1 MTQQQHPASPRKGAP
16 SAPRMKN
23 WWRNLSLA
31 KKLHLPIQLTLLL
44 LLPLAQFWLMERFE
58 EKMLEDV
65 RLHAEDSATQSFLT
79 LNAMML
85 SGSIANPELR
95 DVFLAKMSS
104 RQGVMGFHLVRTDA
118 VRKQYGAGLK
128 TGGQGDALDRA
139 AMSSNMSQSEIVR
152 ADGKRVLHVAVPF
165 AAGRDSHGT
174 NCLQCH
180 HVSEGTVLG
189 AVGLAVDLEPEYR
202 KLNRLSLAL
211 VAGQV
216 SLQLLLFLLIGW
228 IIRRVTGSVV
238 ELERTMMEVRET
250 GNFSRRARVRGRDE
264 LGHIA
269 QAFNGF
275 VAQIEE
281 LYRQLAL
288 KIQALEK
295 YHDLT
300 EEELRIGSDIM
311 SRITAAYGNGD
322 PGVRTM
328 ISPAAHYSGD
338 LILTARTPDG
348 RLHVLL
354 ADAVGHGL
362 VAAMNLL
369 PLSQV
374 FSAMSK
380 KGFSVS
386 RIAEELN
393 VKIHRLM
400 PADRFVGAAL
410 VSVDFRNRVV
420 EVWNGGIPA
429 PLMIGADGAVL
440 HQWRSRHLPLGILD
454 ERNFSSE
461 VEAIHY
467 EQEAQLFLFSDGL
480 PEAESPSGEQ
490 FGRERIQG
498 ILLDNVPDYRFDVLA
513 RALKRHLRGLPAHD
527 DVSLAMVAV
536 SCEEPEGLS
545 CHLGNASGD
554 DAGSYWKL
562 MFRLGEDELKYLD
575 AVPLLTEMVS
585 KIHATAEHHAA
596 LYVILSELFNNA
608 LDHGVLRLD
617 SGLKHGA
624 EGFEHYLQLRE
635 ERLKALGSASIE
647 IEIEKVMLEG
657 KYAVRIRV
665 QDSGEGFDHAKLF
678 AASGDLP
685 VSAQH
690 GRGLALVRGVAY
702 SLEFAGKGNEVV
714 AYYICA

>member
-1 MTQQQHPASPRKGAP
+1 MVQEERTAPHRKAYLSGAG
-16 SAPRMKN
+16 MKN
-23 WWRNLSLA
+23 WWRDLSLA
-31 KKLHLPIQLTLLL
+31 KKLHLPIQLSLLFM
-44 LLPLAQFWLMERFE
+44 LPLAQIWVMHRFE

-65 RLHAEDSATQSFLT
+65 RLHAEDSATQSFLS

-85 SGSIANPELR
+85 SGSIADTQWR
-95 DVFLAKMSS
+95 AAFLGKMA
-104 RQGVMGFHLVRTDA
+104 RLPGVTDFHLVQTDA
-118 VRKQYGAGLK
+118 VRTQFGDRGERRD
-128 TGGQGDALDRA
+128 DALDRA
-139 AMSSNMSQSEIVR
+139 ALSANAPQSEIVR
-152 ADGKRVLHVAVPF
+152 ADRRILRVAVPF

-180 HVSEGTVLG
+180 LVQEGTVLG
-189 AVGLAVDLEPEYR
+189 AVSLAVDLEPEYN
-202 KLNRLSLAL
+202 KLNRLGL
-211 VAGQV
+211 VLVGGQI

-238 ELERTMMEVRET
+238 ELEHTMLEVRES
-250 GNFSRRARVRGRDE
+250 GNFSRRARVRGKDE

-281 LYRQLAL
+281 LYRQLAS

-295 YHDLT
+295 YHDRT

-311 SRITAAYGNGD
+311 GRITTAYGTGD
-322 PGVRTM
+322 SGVRIM
-328 ISPAAHYSGD
+328 ISPATHYSGD

-380 KGFSVS
+380 KGFAVS

-393 VKIHRLM
+393 AKIHHLM
-400 PADRFVGAAL
+400 PADRFVGAVL
-410 VSVDFRNRVV
+410 VSVDFRDRVI

-429 PLMIGADGAVL
+429 PLLVGAGGEVL

-454 ERNFSSE
+454 EDGFSAE
-461 VEAIHY
+461 VESFHY
-467 EQEAQLFLFSDGL
+467 EQEGQLFLFSDGL
-480 PEAESPSGEQ
+480 PEAESPAGEQ
-490 FGRERIQG
+490 FGRERIRE
-498 ILLDNVPDYRFDVLA
+498 ILLHNAPDYRFDILA
-513 RALKRHLRGLPAHD
+513 RALKQHLQGFAAHD
-527 DVSLAMVAV
+527 DVSLAML
-536 SCEEPEGLS
+536 SLSQEEREGPT
-545 CHLGNASGD
+545 CVLGHAGGD
-554 DAGSYWKL
+554 EGGSRWKL
-562 MFRLGEDELKYLD
+562 AFRLGEDELKYLD
-575 AVPLLTEMVS
+575 AVPLLTEMVG

-608 LDHGVLRLD
+608 LDHGVLKLD

-624 EGFEHYLQLRE
+624 EGFEHYLHLRE
-635 ERLKALGSASIE
+635 ERLSALGAASIE

-657 KYAVRIRV
+657 RYGVKIRV
-665 QDSGEGFDHAKLF
+665 QDSGDGFDHAAL
-678 AASGDLP
+678 AGSDGLP
-685 VSAQH
+685 ASAQH

-702 SLEFAGKGNEVV
+702 RLEFSGKGNEAV
-714 AYYICA
+714 AYYVCA

>member
-1 MTQQQHPASPRKGAP
+1 MR
-16 SAPRMKN
+16 N
-23 WWRNLSLA
+23 WWRDLSLA
-31 KKLHLPIQLTLLL
+31 KKLHLPIQLSLLF
-44 LLPLAQFWLMERFE
+44 LLPLAQFWVMDRFE

-65 RLHAEDSATQSFLT
+65 RLHAEDSATQSFLS

-85 SGSIANPELR
+85 SGSISDPELR
-95 DVFLAKMSS
+95 AAFLGKMAR
-104 RQGVMGFHLVRTDA
+104 RQGVADFHLVRADA
-118 VRKQYGAGLK
+118 MREQYGDAQEPEGRS
-128 TGGQGDALDRA
+128 DALDLA
-139 AMSSNMSQSEIVR
+139 AMTANAPQSEIVR
-152 ADGKRVLHVAVPF
+152 TDRRILRVAVPF

-180 HVSEGTVLG
+180 RVPEGTVLG
-189 AVGLAVDLEPEYR
+189 AVGLAVDLEPEYD
-202 KLNRLSLAL
+202 KLNKLSLVL
-211 VAGQV
+211 VGGQI

-238 ELERTMMEVRET
+238 ELERTMLDVRET
-250 GNFSRRARVRGRDE
+250 GNFSRRARVRGKDE

-281 LYRQLAL
+281 LYRQLAS

-295 YHDLT
+295 YHDRT

-311 SRITAAYGNGD
+311 SRITAAYGTGD
-322 PGVRTM
+322 PGVRIM

-380 KGFSVS
+380 KGFAVS

-393 VKIHRLM
+393 AKIHHLM

-429 PLMIGADGAVL
+429 PLMIGADGTVL

-454 ERNFSSE
+454 ERSFSSE

-467 EQEAQLFLFSDGL
+467 ELEGQLFLFSDGL

-490 FGRERIQG
+490 FGRGRIQE
-498 ILLDNVPDYRFDVLA
+498 ILLGNAPDYRFDVLA
-513 RALKRHLRGLPAHD
+513 RALKQHLQGLPAHD

-536 SCEEPEGLS
+536 SKEEPEGLA
-545 CHLGNASGD
+545 CHLGHAGGD
-554 DAGSYWKL
+554 ETGSYWKL

-575 AVPLLTEMVS
+575 AVPLLTEMVG

-608 LDHGVLRLD
+608 LDHGVLKLD

-624 EGFEHYLQLRE
+624 EGFEHYLHLRE

-657 KYAVRIRV
+657 KYGVRIRV
-665 QDSGEGFDHAKLF
+665 QDSGDGFDHAALF
-678 AASGDLP
+678 AAPGDLP

-714 AYYICA
+714 AYYVCA